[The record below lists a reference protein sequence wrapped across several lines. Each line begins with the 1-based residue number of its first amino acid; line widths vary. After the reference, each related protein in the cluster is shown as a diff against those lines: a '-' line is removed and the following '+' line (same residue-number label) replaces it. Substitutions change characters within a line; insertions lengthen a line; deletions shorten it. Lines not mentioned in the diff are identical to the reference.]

1 MVLRDNSDLSRPR
14 ITERPTM
21 QPFIWAPAHCQ
32 ALREYR
38 ARGLSYG
45 EIARRLNAK
54 FGTTYTRNAAL
65 GRGMRMDL
73 PNPERPGKRTTRLPA
88 IRVSKRPI
96 GAGLTEP
103 PRRQRAEPTE
113 STPAAESAKPVI
125 LRCVGITPRLSPLI
139 ELGPNDCRYPYGGD
153 KVGEPITF
161 CGHPKLPGS
170 SYCAPHFHLT
180 RGDETPPERA
190 VGPVMLRLVKAA

>member
-1 MVLRDNSDLSRPR
+1 
-14 ITERPTM
+14 M
-21 QPFIWAPAHCQ
+21 QPFIWTPEHCQ

-65 GRGMRMDL
+65 GRGMRMGL
-73 PNPERPGKRTTRLPA
+73 PSPERPGKRAKRLPA
-88 IRVSKRPI
+88 IGVSKRPTK
-96 GAGLTEP
+96 AGLPEP
-103 PRRQRAEPTE
+103 PRRQGVEPPGLAPAVERAM
-113 STPAAESAKPVI
+113 PVVF
-125 LRCVGITPRLSPLI
+125 RSVGIKPRLISLI
-139 ELGPNDCRYPYGGD
+139 ELGPNDCRYPYGGEKD
-153 KVGEPITF
+153 REAIAF
-161 CGHPKLPGS
+161 CGHPKVPGS

-190 VGPVMLRLVKAA
+190 IGSVVLRLVKAA

>member
-1 MVLRDNSDLSRPR
+1 
-14 ITERPTM
+14 M
-21 QPFIWAPAHCQ
+21 QPFIWTPEHCQ

-38 ARGLSYG
+38 AGGLSYG

-65 GRGMRMDL
+65 GRGMRMGL
-73 PNPERPGKRTTRLPA
+73 PDPARAGKRARRLPA
-88 IRVSKRPI
+88 IGLSKRPKSPVVTKP
-96 GAGLTEP
+96 A
-103 PRRQRAEPTE
+103 RRQVVD
-113 STPAAESAKPVI
+113 SAASVPVAGGGRSVT
-125 LRCVGITPRLSPLI
+125 LRCVGIKPRLMSLI

-153 KVGEPITF
+153 RGGEAITF

-180 RGDETPPERA
+180 RCDDTPAERT
-190 VGPVMLRLVKAA
+190 VGPVVLRLVKAA